1 MGRGW
6 GSGRVV
12 VVVVV
17 DTCRSGN
24 VHHESR
30 SEQAVHAKCPE
41 THISVSG
48 ILVELFFSED
58 LLEAFL
64 LPAPSTQGA
73 PLNPSSAVGDYDNSR
88 FQVQCTAGT
97 N

>member
-1 MGRGW
+1 MGRGG

-48 ILVELFFSED
+48 ILVELFF
-58 LLEAFL
+58 LKIFWRHFYFL
-64 LPAPSTQGA
+64 RHQHRGRL
-73 PLNPSSAVGDYDNSR
+73 
-88 FQVQCTAGT
+88 
-97 N
+97 